1 MLGYFLIIVFKPAE
15 TECMAGLRKEETE
28 TTGRGRDLK
37 PVLQDHSFALDILNF
52 SNKEL
57 KTSAPF

>member
-1 MLGYFLIIVFKPAE
+1 MLGYFLIIVYKPAE

-37 PVLQDHSFALDILNF
+37 PVLRDHSFALNIFNF
-52 SNKEL
+52 GNKEL